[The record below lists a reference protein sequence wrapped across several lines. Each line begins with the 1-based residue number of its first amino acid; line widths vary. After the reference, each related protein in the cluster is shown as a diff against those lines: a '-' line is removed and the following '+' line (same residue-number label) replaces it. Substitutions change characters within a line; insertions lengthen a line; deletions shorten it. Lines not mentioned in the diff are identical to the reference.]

1 MKFFCHSERRI
12 VYLLCSAMS
21 ILAAAPA
28 CALGLGEL
36 RTSSRLGERLHV
48 EIDLVVQADERM
60 EAGCVRLKKPQGEDL
75 PWVKQG
81 AYGVRRGA
89 SSVLT
94 IQSQGPVFDPVV
106 QVGVF
111 VGCGFEVQRD
121 YTVFLSPPLADP
133 VLPSTTSVTPAY
145 SPISSRRV
153 PRQSAMPA
161 VSNREERQSAAPITV
176 PAKVAKPLRL
186 PKPGKDRLV
195 LFSGNEGNDPSLAL
209 SSQFASWN
217 EGAESRD
224 RDALRET
231 LRIEYRMLQ
240 ALHQQAVALLET
252 AEKLRQLEQTLSE
265 LQRKTDVLGKQVQPN
280 GVAAPAPLTPASS
293 TETPAPQSQVAE
305 PVVTVPDSSIPAIPP
320 PVQRKPASK
329 PAESDSLQFYGALVL
344 AVLLIAAWLAW
355 RHSQRRKPVSRF
367 TDLPPALLVDPQ
379 RGAELEKRD
388 PLDLELEAEDAR
400 GGRSPA
406 MVDFPLGDT
415 VPPPEMSA
423 PITEFVADNPSA
435 AQLSVGAATL
445 DEHFEVNPVM
455 ELADIMLSF
464 GRVKGAAQALQEFV
478 DHNPEEA
485 LQPWIRLMDV
495 YRLAGMRAEFE
506 QVAANLNQYF
516 NVEVQ
521 NWDESGAGVA
531 LVPKDG
537 VADRTGVREEPLPIQ
552 WPTSVKKARSVE
564 EMTHICNQIIEKWY
578 SKDGIDYL
586 QSLLRDNRGG
596 LRSGFT
602 IEVVDEILFLSEIQ
616 ETLLKMDAEAA
627 VENKSESEK

>member
-1 MKFFCHSERRI
+1 MKFFPYSERRI
-12 VYLLCSAMS
+12 VFLLCSALS

-28 CALGLGEL
+28 CALGLGDL

-48 EIDLVVQADERM
+48 EIDLAVQPDERM
-60 EAGCVRLKKPQGEDL
+60 EAGCIRLKKPQGDDL

-106 QVGVF
+106 QIGVF
-111 VGCGFEVQRD
+111 IGCGFEVQRD
-121 YTVFLSPPLADP
+121 YTVFLSPPLVDP
-133 VLPSTTSVTPAY
+133 VLPSTASVTPPY
-145 SPISSRRV
+145 SPISSRRA
-153 PRQSAMPA
+153 PRQPVVPA
-161 VSNREERQSAAPITV
+161 VSNREERQPAV
-176 PAKVAKPLRL
+176 PKVASAKVMKPLRL

-195 LFSGNEGNDPSLAL
+195 LFGGNEGNDPSLAL

-265 LQRKTDVLGKQVQPN
+265 LQQKTDVLGKQLQPN
-280 GVAAPAPLTPASS
+280 GIAAPAAVIPAPASS
-293 TETPAPQSQVAE
+293 TETPAPQAPVPES
-305 PVVTVPDSSIPAIPP
+305 VVTTPDSSIPATSA
-320 PVQRKPASK
+320 PVQRKSSSK

-344 AVLLIAAWLAW
+344 AALLLAAWLAW
-355 RHSQRRKPVSRF
+355 RHSQRRKPVGRF
-367 TDLPPALLVDPQ
+367 TDVPPALLVDPQ

-400 GGRSPA
+400 GGRA
-406 MVDFPLGDT
+406 ATMVDFPLGDT
-415 VPPPEMSA
+415 VPPPEIST

-495 YRLAGMRAEFE
+495 YRLAGMRTEFE

-521 NWDESGAGVA
+521 NWDEAGGGVA

-552 WPTSVKKARSVE
+552 WPTSAKKAKSVE
-564 EMTHICNQIIEKWY
+564 EMTHICNQIVEKWY
-578 SKDGIDYL
+578 GKDGIDYL

-602 IEVVDEILFLSEIQ
+602 IEVVDEILFLADIQ
-616 ETLLKMDAEAA
+616 ETLLKMDAEA
-627 VENKSESEK
+627 EN